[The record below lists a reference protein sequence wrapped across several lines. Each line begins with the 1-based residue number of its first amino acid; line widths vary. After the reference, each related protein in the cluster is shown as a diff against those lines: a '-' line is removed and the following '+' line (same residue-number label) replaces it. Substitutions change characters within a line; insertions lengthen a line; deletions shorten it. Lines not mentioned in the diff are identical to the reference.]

1 LELAGRGLL
10 AVLAI
15 DVKQLGDAWRRLDLR
30 RDSQTSEPLRERV
43 ADAREALGAESGNRL
58 QPPIVCGRFELGECF
73 ESQLVVQPLGED
85 TADARHRCQERH
97 GIGFTAQSVE
107 HRESTVCEKLAN
119 GPGDALADVRQ
130 LFQPFQPLLAEEL
143 VHRRPHRPNGRRGA
157 KVCTNPEWIGTLIS
171 EQASR
176 FLQAIGDLFVDARHA
191 ATPEALQANGAPS

>member
-1 LELAGRGLL
+1 
-10 AVLAI
+10 
-15 DVKQLGDAWRRLDLR
+15 
-30 RDSQTSEPLRERV
+30 
-43 ADAREALGAESGNRL
+43 
-58 QPPIVCGRFELGECF
+58 
-73 ESQLVVQPLGED
+73 VQPLGED
-85 TADARHRCQERH
+85 TANARHRCQERH